1 MRGVWHPTRV
11 WQTLSRLHL
20 EKCES
25 GRIDLTAN
33 EGTWE
38 TGSEGSNPSFSA
50 RNPSV
55 CRFGAGTLS
64 GHIAFVAQRIE
75 HLTTDQKVG
84 GSNPSERAKETPG

>member
-1 MRGVWHPTRV
+1 VCKTVPARFRSG
-11 WQTLSRLHL
+11 L

-50 RNPSV
+50 
-55 CRFGAGTLS
+55 T
-64 GHIAFVAQRIE
+64 
-75 HLTTDQKVG
+75 
-84 GSNPSERAKETPG
+84 